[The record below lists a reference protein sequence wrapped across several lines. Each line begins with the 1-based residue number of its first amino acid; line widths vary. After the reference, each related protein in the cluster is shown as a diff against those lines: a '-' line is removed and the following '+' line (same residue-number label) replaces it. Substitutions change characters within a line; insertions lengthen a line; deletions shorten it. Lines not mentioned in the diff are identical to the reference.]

1 MTVEACFEVEAE
13 GIFVTETITDNT
25 VVLDRA
31 NKLYEDMCWRTE
43 GEVSLRMIVRMG
55 EHSYG
60 DAVQLVGHG
69 YEIVINLR

>member
-1 MTVEACFEVEAE
+1 MSVEACFEVEAE

-25 VVLDRA
+25 IVLDRA
-31 NKLYEDMCWRTE
+31 NKLYEDMRRRTE

-55 EHSYG
+55 
-60 DAVQLVGHG
+60 DG

>member
-31 NKLYEDMCWRTE
+31 NKLYEDMCRRTE
-43 GEVSLRMIVRMG
+43 GEVSLRMIVRTG
-55 EHSYG
+55 EHSDG
-60 DAVQLVGHG
+60 DAVQRVGHG

>member
-31 NKLYEDMCWRTE
+31 NKLYEDMCRRING
-43 GEVSLRMIVRMG
+43 GEVSLRMIVRT
-55 EHSYG
+55 G
-60 DAVQLVGHG
+60 DGG

>member
-25 VVLDRA
+25 IVLDRA
-31 NKLYEDMCWRTE
+31 NKLYEDMCRRTE

-55 EHSYG
+55 DG
-60 DAVQLVGHG
+60 GHEVSDSSTARG

>member
-31 NKLYEDMCWRTE
+31 NKLYEDMRRRTE
-43 GEVSLRMIVRMG
+43 GEVSLRMIVRT
-55 EHSYG
+55 G
-60 DAVQLVGHG
+60 DG
-69 YEIVINLR
+69 YEIVINLH